1 MSGKDV
7 AIPIIIVL
15 LIVLL
20 LAGGVGYLL
29 LRGGD
34 DTNGMGRVAERAV
47 EEGMA
52 DNRVN
57 VEGELFSCPKCGGEG
72 GFHVG
77 FRKGTGMRERTLEVI
92 LVCPHCGFRFAVGGG
107 YSYPRATRA
116 HSIPRSTPGPD
127 VPLRPHPCIHLRYGV
142 DKSRG
147 AGQDASGKLQRQRMG

>member
-52 DNRVN
+52 DNRVK

-92 LVCPHCGFRFAVGGG
+92 LVCPHCGFRFTVGGG
-107 YSYPRATRA
+107 LLIPSGDPRPFDP
-116 HSIPRSTPGPD
+116 SIDSGP
-127 VPLRPHPCIHLRYGV
+127 
-142 DKSRG
+142 
-147 AGQDASGKLQRQRMG
+147 